1 MAIKMPPKMS
11 EATKLTREGRLAE
24 ATSLIQR
31 LLGGS
36 AGPVPENAAATKPAG
51 PVRRA
56 DAVDIEPEVAKGTP
70 AASTSSSGAQDTAA
84 KAERAKKRSL
94 LSKLLGR
101 AEQPQPAEPGSLDAG
116 HVSSQHGSST
126 KEARGAFHHAS
137 HSNAAG
143 TRAYRLYVPGSY
155 NGQAVPLIVMLHG
168 CTQSAED
175 FAAGT
180 AMNTLAEMEGF
191 LVAYP
196 EQSKSAN
203 PNRCWNWFNPNDQKR
218 DSGEPSI
225 IAGITREIIA
235 NYAIDPSRVYVAG
248 LSAGGAAAAI
258 MASAYPDLFAAAGVH
273 SGLPAGSARDIGS
286 ALSAM
291 RSPKDPSG
299 LPHGAILH
307 GRGRLVP
314 TIVFHGDKDATVHP
328 SNGQHVIVQS
338 RTREWGSLRAV
349 AHQGRVPEGH
359 AYTRTDHHD
368 AAGRVV
374 LEMWAVHGAGHAWSG
389 GKPEGSFTDPKGP
402 DASREMV
409 RFFLKHPA
417 PGH

>member
-1 MAIKMPPKMS
+1 MVFKMPPEMV
-11 EATKLTREGRLAE
+11 EATRLTREGKLTE

-31 LLGGS
+31 LLGGAGGQQPPGAAEPQPKAGAPVRKADVVDVVPETDRQAGH
-36 AGPVPENAAATKPAG
+36 AGPSSAAAQTK
-51 PVRRA
+51 
-56 DAVDIEPEVAKGTP
+56 T
-70 AASTSSSGAQDTAA
+70 
-84 KAERAKKRSL
+84 KAERVRKRGL
-94 LSKLLGR
+94 LSKLLGKKP
-101 AEQPQPAEPGSLDAG
+101 EQSTSAGAAVPVAEPAARRD
-116 HVSSQHGSST
+116 
-126 KEARGAFHHAS
+126 ARGSFLTAS
-137 HSNAAG
+137 YSNEAG

-155 NGQAVPLIVMLHG
+155 GRRPMPLVIMLHG

-180 AMNTLAEMEGF
+180 AMNVLAEHEGF

-203 PNRCWNWFNPNDQKR
+203 PNGCWNWFNPRDQKR

-225 IAGITREIIA
+225 IAGIAREIMA
-235 NYAIDPSRVYVAG
+235 TYAVDPARVYVAG

-258 MASAYPDLFAAAGVH
+258 LGSTYPDVFAAVGVH
-273 SGLPAGSARDIGS
+273 SGLPAGSAKDVGS

-299 LPHGAILH
+299 LPHAAILH

-314 TIVFHGDKDATVHP
+314 TIVFHGDKDTTVHP
-328 SNGQHVIVQS
+328 GNGEYVITQS
-338 RTREWGSLRAV
+338 RTREWSGLRAV
-349 AHQGRVPEGH
+349 SHPGRVPGGH
-359 AYTRTDHHD
+359 SYTRTDHHD
-368 AAGRVV
+368 SAGRVV
-374 LEMWAVHGAGHAWSG
+374 LEMWVVHGSGHAWSG
-389 GKPEGSFTDPKGP
+389 GRPQGSYTDPHGP

-417 PGH
+417 LPH